1 MDPFLEPTP
10 ASRKE
15 KKLLDQMR
23 DVMGVKGH
31 GEAFAKCWMTF
42 SIPATT
48 RVIES

>member
-1 MDPFLEPTP
+1 MDPVLEPAP

-15 KKLLDQMR
+15 KKLLDQMPDMMR
-23 DVMGVKGH
+23 LKGQ